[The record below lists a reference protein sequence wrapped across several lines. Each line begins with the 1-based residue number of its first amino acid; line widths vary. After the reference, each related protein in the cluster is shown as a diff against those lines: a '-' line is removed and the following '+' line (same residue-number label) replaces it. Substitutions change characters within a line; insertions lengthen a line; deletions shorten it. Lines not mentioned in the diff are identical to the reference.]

1 MAAEP
6 LGGLTLGQEVS
17 LNAETDVECGDRH
30 ALMLR
35 GGDWV
40 KAEMIPA
47 SEAPDYADK
56 RRALFRAGVLTGA
69 GSSKDKVKDNRADD
83 AEGDGEVR
91 TLWVDFDEHGER
103 FKRWRDVV
111 KESFTPVFEDRPL
124 EGPSTALHL
133 IQHAER
139 HGGDPRLW
147 LQLWCRSKH
156 IEQTDRTYHAMK
168 VLCDALYMCG
178 TFDQV
183 NIPALMSMET
193 ICRRI
198 QAIVDAYSNPNRP
211 SWENAKLFSGQ
222 GTPEDIVSPSFR
234 T

>member
-1 MAAEP
+1 
-6 LGGLTLGQEVS
+6 
-17 LNAETDVECGDRH
+17 
-30 ALMLR
+30 
-35 GGDWV
+35 
-40 KAEMIPA
+40 
-47 SEAPDYADK
+47 
-56 RRALFRAGVLTGA
+56 
-69 GSSKDKVKDNRADD
+69 
-83 AEGDGEVR
+83 
-91 TLWVDFDEHGER
+91 
-103 FKRWRDVV
+103 
-111 KESFTPVFEDRPL
+111 
-124 EGPSTALHL
+124 
-133 IQHAER
+133 
-139 HGGDPRLW
+139 
-147 LQLWCRSKH
+147 
-156 IEQTDRTYHAMK
+156 MK